1 MGNSKVTVKINGSEY
16 TLMGDETEDYLFSIA
31 NFVDKK
37 IKETLQSNPRH
48 STTSAAVLT
57 AITLADD
64 LFRLRKQL
72 EETKEAISEPEKQL
86 ASLKEEHDRLMGEYM
101 QLQSQLEA
109 AAAESMEKEQDINSM
124 RNEYDSL
131 YEEYTKKDE
140 ELQMLAK
147 ENAELKSL
155 SESTQDKLNEC
166 NRTIAE
172 LKTQLLESQIDL
184 VRTKKQLKDINE
196 QMNKK
201 RNK

>member
-64 LFRLRKQL
+64 LFRFRKQL
-72 EETKEAISEPEKQL
+72 DETKKAISEPEKLL
-86 ASLKEEHDRLMGEYM
+86 ASLKEEHERLKGEYL
-101 QLQSQLEA
+101 QLQSRLDA
-109 AAAESMEKEQDINSM
+109 AAADSMEKEQDIDSM

-131 YEEYTKKDE
+131 YEEYVKKDE
-140 ELQMLAK
+140 ELQNLVK
-147 ENAELKSL
+147 ENDELKSL
-155 SESTQDKLNEC
+155 GKSTQDKLDEC

-172 LKTQLLESQIDL
+172 LKNQLLESQIEL
-184 VRTKKQLKDINE
+184 VSTKKQLKDVNE
-196 QMNKK
+196 QLNRKKNK
-201 RNK
+201 

>member
-64 LFRLRKQL
+64 LFRFRKQL
-72 EETKEAISEPEKQL
+72 DETKKAISEPEKLL
-86 ASLKEEHDRLMGEYM
+86 ASLKEEHERLKGEYL
-101 QLQSQLEA
+101 QLQSRLDA
-109 AAAESMEKEQDINSM
+109 AAADSMEKEQDIDSM

-131 YEEYTKKDE
+131 YEEYVKKDE
-140 ELQMLAK
+140 ELQNLVK
-147 ENAELKSL
+147 ENDELKSL
-155 SESTQDKLNEC
+155 GKSTQDKLDEC
-166 NRTIAE
+166 NRTIVE
-172 LKTQLLESQIDL
+172 LKNQLLESQIEL
-184 VRTKKQLKDINE
+184 VSTKKQLKDINE
-196 QMNKK
+196 QLNRKKNK
-201 RNK
+201 

>member
-37 IKETLQSNPRH
+37 IKETMQSNPRH

-64 LFRLRKQL
+64 LFRFRKQL
-72 EETKEAISEPEKQL
+72 EETKKAISEPENQL
-86 ASLKEEHDRLMGEYM
+86 ASLKEEHERLKEEYI

-109 AAAESMEKEQDINSM
+109 ATAENREREKEIDSM
-124 RNEYDSL
+124 RNDYDSL
-131 YEEYTKKDE
+131 YEEYAKKDE
-140 ELQMLAK
+140 EVEKLIK
-147 ENAELKSL
+147 ENSDLKSL
-155 SESTQDKLNEC
+155 NKSTQDKLEES

-172 LKTQLLESQIDL
+172 LKNQLLESQIEL
-184 VRTKKQLKDINE
+184 VSTKKQLKDLNE
-196 QMNKK
+196 QLNRK
-201 RNK
+201 RNR